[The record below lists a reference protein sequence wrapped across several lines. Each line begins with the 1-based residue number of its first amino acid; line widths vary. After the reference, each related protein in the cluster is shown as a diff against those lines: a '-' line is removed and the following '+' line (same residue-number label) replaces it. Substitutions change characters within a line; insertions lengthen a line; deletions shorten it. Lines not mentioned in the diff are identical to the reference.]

1 MGVASVKELSRKAEY
16 EVGQPRKLTRE
27 WVCVLTD
34 DTLTGSPLS
43 EPDVFTAVGVDLGS
57 IHPTYIDGP
66 YRCRKMTLTEG
77 FDGSPYHVHL
87 AAEYG
92 IVTLNELAAP
102 TSRSAVWEFDSQPG
116 EIPALTY
123 YDGTTLR
130 PLTNS
135 AYDYFPG
142 LVTQESTVVA
152 TVQQN
157 FATFPNSWYSVMNH
171 VNNATYLGC
180 AVHTMKVQK
189 VKVTTVREQFGGG
202 VVSYWAAT
210 AELHYR
216 QSGHNL
222 QLPDIGWNFIGGGQK
237 RRAMV
242 FDFENSEWIASP
254 NPVGLD
260 GTGGLTLGVPAIL
273 NRRVNPE
280 ANFAATFGTPP
291 STPLPI

>member
-1 MGVASVKELSRKAEY
+1 MGVVSSKELPRKAEY
-16 EVGQPRKLTRE
+16 EIGKARKLTRE
-27 WVCVLTD
+27 FVCILSD
-34 DTLTGSPLS
+34 DTPTNPTA
-43 EPDVFTAVGVDLGS
+43 ENDIFTHLGIDLGFN
-57 IHPTYIDGP
+57 HPTYTDH
-66 YRCRKMTLTEG
+66 RVRSMKLTEG
-77 FDGSPYHVHL
+77 FDGSTYHTHVMF
-87 AAEYG
+87 EYG
-92 IVTLNELAAP
+92 VVTADELVTP
-102 TSRSAVWEFDSQPG
+102 VNRSAVWEFDSQPG
-116 EIPALTY
+116 EVPALSY
-123 YDGTTLR
+123 YDGSTLR

-142 LVTQESTVVA
+142 LVTQESTAVA
-152 TVQQN
+152 TVVKN
-157 FATFPNSWYSVMNH
+157 YASFPSSWYGAMNC

-180 AVHTMKVQK
+180 PTHSVKVQK
-189 VKVTTVREQFGGG
+189 VKVTTVREAFNGNIA
-202 VVSYWAAT
+202 SYWQAT

-260 GTGGLTLGVPAIL
+260 GSGGLTLGVPAIL

-280 ANFAATFGTPP
+280 ANFATLFGTPP
-291 STPLPI
+291 TSPPAI

>member
-1 MGVASVKELSRKAEY
+1 MGVVSSKELPRRAEY

-27 WVCVLTD
+27 FVCILSD
-34 DTLTGSPLS
+34 DTPTNP
-43 EPDVFTAVGVDLGS
+43 TAETAIFQHLGIDLGS
-57 IHPTYIDGP
+57 QHPTYTDQ
-66 YRCRKMTLTEG
+66 RVRSMKLTEG
-77 FDGSPYHVHL
+77 FDGSTYHTHVL
-87 AAEYG
+87 FEYG
-92 IVTLNELAAP
+92 VITLDDLVTPVN
-102 TSRSAVWEFDSQPG
+102 RSAVWDFDSQPG
-116 EIPALTY
+116 EVPALTY

-152 TVQQN
+152 TVTKNYSQ
-157 FATFPNSWYSVMNH
+157 FPSSLYGAMNH

-180 AVHTMKVQK
+180 PLHTIKVQK
-189 VKVTTVREQFGGG
+189 VKVTTVREEFGGSI
-202 VVSYWAAT
+202 VSYWQAT

-260 GTGGLTLGVPAIL
+260 GSGGLTLGVPAIL
-273 NRRVNPE
+273 NRRVSPE
-280 ANFAATFGTPP
+280 ANFATLFGTPP
-291 STPLPI
+291 TSPPAI